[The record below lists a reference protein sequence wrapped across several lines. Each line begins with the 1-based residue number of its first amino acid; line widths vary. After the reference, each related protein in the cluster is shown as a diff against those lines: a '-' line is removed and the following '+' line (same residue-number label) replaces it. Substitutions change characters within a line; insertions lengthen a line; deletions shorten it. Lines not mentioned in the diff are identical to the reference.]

1 VILKTFPAGFHL
13 IFVTSFGIG
22 IVALLSL
29 FFVSEIPETI
39 LPGKILVDS
48 FGHVSTAFKRYLLTV
63 FILSSGSLPIVVLLL
78 KTQSIGLTVYSVPLF
93 YAVYNLS
100 YAAVSMTAGRLSDKH
115 GTSSLII
122 AGYLILNLSYI
133 ALYFASSVPSLVVS
147 FLVLGLFPA
156 LTDGV
161 QRAHAAKLTAEE
173 QRGRAYG
180 SLNAVNGIGV
190 MAAGIGGG
198 YIWQFFG
205 PSWALLVATI
215 TVIVGLLF
223 FISDRER

>member
-1 VILKTFPAGFHL
+1 
-13 IFVTSFGIG
+13 
-22 IVALLSL
+22 
-29 FFVSEIPETI
+29 
-39 LPGKILVDS
+39 
-48 FGHVSTAFKRYLLTV
+48 
-63 FILSSGSLPIVVLLL
+63 
-78 KTQSIGLTVYSVPLF
+78 
-93 YAVYNLS
+93 
-100 YAAVSMTAGRLSDKH
+100 MTAGRMSDKH
-115 GTSSLII
+115 GTRSLII
-122 AGYLILNLSYI
+122 AGYLILNVSYL

-147 FLVLGLFPA
+147 FLILGLFPA

-173 QRGRAYG
+173 QRGSAYG
-180 SLNAVNGIGV
+180 SLNAVSGVGV

-215 TVIVGLLF
+215 TVVVGLLL